1 VHACAASAHA
11 PRDASRAVR
20 ISTRI
25 ALTRGRAAACSARA
39 AQFLELRA
47 FLGRMVAAAGAA
59 GLRVRGAL
67 LAGDLNCAAGSAEA
81 LAALSALRAPH
92 TRDLAE
98 PAHGGAGGDD
108 ATFPLGAWAR
118 KRSAYARATPHLRL
132 DFLLDV
138 SPAARPDRQPL
149 AHAAAAVECG
159 IAEDDNESSRAA
171 ALSFGLLSDHAALVA
186 AVALPR

>member
-1 VHACAASAHA
+1 
-11 PRDASRAVR
+11 
-20 ISTRI
+20 
-25 ALTRGRAAACSARA
+25 
-39 AQFLELRA
+39 
-47 FLGRMVAAAGAA
+47 MVAAAGAA

-67 LAGDLNCAAGSAEA
+67 LLGDLNCAAGSAEA

-92 TRDLAE
+92 TRDLVE
-98 PAHGGAGGDD
+98 PPHGGAGGDD

-118 KRSAYARATPHLRL
+118 KRNAYARATPHLRL

-159 IAEDDNESSRAA
+159 IAEDDDESSRAA
-171 ALSFGLLSDHAALVA
+171 TALSFGLLSDHAALVA